1 MSVLFREK
9 TATDE
14 VRSALIGS
22 QPMSDD
28 DDKKLAELIQAIA
41 DGNPVDLKELA
52 NLSTG
57 DDRGRL
63 LHDLQIIAGVANVH
77 RSQIEESE
85 NVPDED
91 TKPVVVNQNWGK
103 FLLEKKLGEG
113 TYGQVYLARD
123 TFLTHTVALKLLKPL
138 RIDRSRLLHEARTL
152 VKVRHPN
159 VVAVHGA
166 EVHNGVAGFWMDF
179 IQGQTLAEVIVREG
193 LRSAPEAAIL
203 GQEMCK
209 ALAAVHATGIVHRD
223 IKPQNVMRETGG
235 RVVLMDF
242 GAVEIME
249 RTGESDTPRMGTP
262 LYLAPELFTP
272 GVSATPQSDIYA
284 LGVLLFYL
292 VTGSYPVQGTGID
305 DLVTSHSLGRRRH
318 LADLRPDLPD
328 SFVRVIETAL
338 ARNPHLRFPTAG
350 TMRAA
355 LEAVVVPSSPLPLPP
370 PAPAPVS
377 SEIHVQIPRWMLR
390 LMVVPV
396 AITGLGL
403 INTAAFNIT
412 FGRSGGFGSES
423 PFDWFVWGAKSLVAP
438 VVYSLMTVAVVT
450 GIVALGRV
458 LCRIVPA
465 VGSATSRLCEKVET
479 FARARKLDDPTLLLQ
494 LVTGAGALAI
504 GLLAWSYWPQY
515 TAFSTYIDDAPV
527 EWLALL
533 QPDNGLVYDR
543 SARLLEQV
551 LVVYC
556 FALYAVNRIA
566 SRSNVHMHRGLRG
579 CAVAL
584 PVLALVLL
592 RELPYRTVYHN
603 DVFERVDIGE
613 TRCYEIGTRPGERLL
628 HCPDIAPPRNQVV
641 SSTDPRVRPRG
652 IVESVFT
659 PRDKSRVI
667 E

>member
-28 DDKKLAELIQAIA
+28 DDSKKLAELIQAIA

-52 NLSTG
+52 ELSTG

-85 NVPDED
+85 NIPDED
-91 TKPVVVNQNWGK
+91 TKPVVVNQHWGK

-113 TYGQVYLARD
+113 TYGEVYLARD

-152 VKVRHPN
+152 VKVRHAN

-179 IQGQTLAEVIVREG
+179 IQGQTLAEVIAREG
-193 LRSAPEAAIL
+193 PRSAAEAAIL
-203 GQEMCK
+203 GQDLCK

-242 GAVEIME
+242 GAVELMD

-272 GVSATPQSDIYA
+272 GVSATAQSDIYA

-328 SFVRVIETAL
+328 TFVRVIETAL
-338 ARNPHLRFPTAG
+338 ANNPRLRFPTAG

-355 LEAVVVPSSPLPLPP
+355 LEGVVVPQTPIVPVNPP
-370 PAPAPVS
+370 HPPQGV
-377 SEIHVQIPRWMLR
+377 VVPRWVWRIMLA
-390 LMVVPV
+390 V
-396 AITGLGL
+396 AAVTGLGL
-403 INTAAFNIT
+403 VNTAAFNLT
-412 FGRSGGFGSES
+412 FGRTGFDANS
-423 PFDWFVWGAKSLVAP
+423 PLEWFAWGARSLVAP
-438 VVYSLMTVAVVT
+438 VVYGLITIAVVIA
-450 GIVALGRV
+450 IVALV
-458 LCRIVPA
+458 RIVCRVIPA
-465 VGSATSRLCEKVET
+465 VGSAASRFCDRCVT
-479 FARARKLDDPTLLLQ
+479 FARARRLDDPSLLLQ
-494 LVTGAGALAI
+494 LLTGVGALAI
-504 GLLAWSYWPQY
+504 GALVWAYWPQY
-515 TAFSTYIDDAPV
+515 TAFAMYIDDAPA
-527 EWLALL
+527 EWLAAL
-533 QPDNGLVYDR
+533 QPANGPLYDR
-543 SARLLEQV
+543 YARLLEQF
-551 LVVYC
+551 LLVYC
-556 FALYAVNRIA
+556 FALWGVNRVA
-566 SRSNVHMHRGLRG
+566 SRSNAQIHRVVKA

-584 PVLALVLL
+584 PIVALVLL
-592 RELPYRTVYHN
+592 RELPYRTVYQN
-603 DVFERVDIGE
+603 DEFQRVDLGD
-613 TRCYEIGTRPGERLL
+613 TRCYQIGARPREVLL
-628 HCPDIAPPRNQVV
+628 HCPDVAPPRNQVIA
-641 SSTDPRVRPRG
+641 STDPRLRPRG

-659 PRDKSRVI
+659 PREQSRVI
-667 E
+667 D